1 MEFII
6 TDFENKLMHDVSA
19 LKYVDQDWGQMDFFQ
34 SPPVKYPCALID
46 IQTADFSDIGDLVQ
60 QGDTRVVIRIFD
72 LPLSNSSGR
81 APNNQ
86 KENARKVW
94 KLIVDINK
102 SLHGQ
107 NFLQEGCGLP
117 MRKGMRRIKRED
129 GCIQT
134 ELYYQIQST
143 DASCKPTTKE
153 AVAQPNITV
162 SLKKI

>member
-1 MEFII
+1 MELII
-6 TDFENKLMHDVSA
+6 QDFEDKLMKDVPA
-19 LKYVDQDWGQMDFFQ
+19 LKYIDQDWGQMDFFQ
-34 SPPVKYPCALID
+34 TPPVKYPCALID
-46 IQTADFSDIGDLVQ
+46 IQSAEYSDQGELIQ
-60 QGDTRVVIRIFD
+60 QSNTRVVIRIFD
-72 LPLSNSSGR
+72 VPLSNSSGR

-86 KENARKVW
+86 KQNARKIW
-94 KLIVDINK
+94 TLIKDINK

-107 NFLQEGCGLP
+107 NFLQEGHGLP
-117 MRKGMRRIKRED
+117 MRKGMRRTKRED

-134 ELYYQIQST
+134 DLYYQIQST